1 MSRLVRSEQL
11 KRKKMASKPTSRHSS
26 SEEGSSSSEEEEMY
40 FLVLFVKEN
49 NFSVVSERNLTKT
62 GNDTGVVK
70 YRNVKYDVTIIKRGK
85 NFFIAKINFFS

>member
-11 KRKKMASKPTSRHSS
+11 KRKKMASKPTSRH
-26 SEEGSSSSEEEEMY
+26 SSSSEEEEMY